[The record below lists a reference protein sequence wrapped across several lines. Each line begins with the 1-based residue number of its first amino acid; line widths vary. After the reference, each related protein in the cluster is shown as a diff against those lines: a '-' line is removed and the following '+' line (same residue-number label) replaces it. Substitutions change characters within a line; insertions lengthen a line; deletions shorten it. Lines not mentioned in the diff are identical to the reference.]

1 MARSDTAPHDEIV
14 IEREF
19 EAPRALVFREWLSE
33 ESLRDWFAPD
43 TYVTTACVVDAR
55 PGGEYRVD
63 YRSETG
69 HVFSERGTFLEIDE
83 PNRLV
88 LTLTHVDK
96 GKSGPETRI
105 TVSFADSSA
114 GTHVSFRQT
123 GFASREHRDANA
135 EGWLGCFAKLARRL
149 TPSVPVSA

>member
-1 MARSDTAPHDEIV
+1 MASSDTTPHGEIV

-33 ESLRDWFAPD
+33 ESIRDWFAPE
-43 TYVTTACVVDAR
+43 TYVTTRCEVDAR
-55 PGGEYRVD
+55 PGGDYRVEYR
-63 YRSETG
+63 SASG

-105 TVSFADSSA
+105 TVSFTDSSA
-114 GTHVSFRQT
+114 GTRMSFRQT
-123 GFASREHRDANA
+123 GFASPEHRDANA
-135 EGWLGCFAKLARRL
+135 EGWLGCFAKLERRF
-149 TPSVPVSA
+149 TPSVSVSA